1 MLTCYL
7 KYGPAATVP
16 ECRDMATSMGTSD
29 ILLLKNHGVLT
40 AGRSIA
46 EAFTRLWYIT
56 KAAEIQVQAMSS
68 PNAIEAV
75 ELIDQ
80 KTVKYYKN
88 SRFIKIVADSE
99 FAHQMRLVD
108 RDLPGYNDM

>member
-1 MLTCYL
+1 
-7 KYGPAATVP
+7 
-16 ECRDMATSMGTSD
+16 
-29 ILLLKNHGVLT
+29 
-40 AGRSIA
+40 
-46 EAFTRLWYIT
+46 
-56 KAAEIQVQAMSS
+56 MSS

-99 FAHQMRLVD
+99 FAHQIRLVD
-108 RDLPGYNDM
+108 RDLPGYNDI